1 MIDPAEAVKSP
12 VDPTL
17 RRPLPPGLSP
27 DRSWAIP
34 PWSCCQSCCGLSAA
48 HFPRCRK
55 NQRRTPGA
63 GAFLEL
69 SRRFSGASDDF
80 HGLSGAIFR
89 ALAQGWRPYV
99 GEDDA
104 KLCWR
109 GRCRR
114 TAFGGST
121 SGRERAGASATGW
134 RKGRRMA
141 ADLGWAAQGHWSR
154 DGRGE
159 GHICLHMLGAG
170 NLCCALACRTS
181 HEHLRI
187 FQVRHVVGPQPA
199 TPGWAA
205 DLAAGPAVWPAVMLT
220 DTVTPD
226 QRHFRAGL
234 RAFRM
239 SFSLEGQVVF
249 LLSRVGPGPVTQG
262 PRP

>member
-1 MIDPAEAVKSP
+1 MTLQKPSNPPWTRPCEDPYLLAC
-12 VDPTL
+12 
-17 RRPLPPGLSP
+17 PLIALGPSPPG
-27 DRSWAIP
+27 R
-34 PWSCCQSCCGLSAA
+34 AA
-48 HFPRCRK
+48 KAVVASLLHTFPAVG
-55 NQRRTPGA
+55 RT
-63 GAFLEL
+63 
-69 SRRFSGASDDF
+69 SGERPEQEHF